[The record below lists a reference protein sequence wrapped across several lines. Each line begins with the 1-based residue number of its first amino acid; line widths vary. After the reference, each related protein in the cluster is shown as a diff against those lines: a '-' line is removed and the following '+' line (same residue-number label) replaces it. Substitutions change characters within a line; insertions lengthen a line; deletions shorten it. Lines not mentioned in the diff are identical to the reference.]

1 MTLPEAQQQ
10 LDKAAEALN
19 AARLK
24 VIDIDNEIAFWKEKL
39 ESAKEALYH
48 AEYVWNDAYWRLRK
62 LGGESV
68 EAQKAE
74 VVK

>member
-48 AEYVWNDAYWRLRK
+48 AESAWNECNRQLERQTVGLEEGK
-62 LGGESV
+62 
-68 EAQKAE
+68 
-74 VVK
+74 